1 MAENPWFLDTYKKA
15 LTSPGR
21 VLPKVQEVV
30 LREGLRDSE
39 SRDTKYLHPSEI
51 CKKNWCP
58 RASWYVIKGGERQ
71 KQSYALQR
79 MNVFAEGNS
88 IHSKWQSWIGKAGIL
103 EGNWKCV
110 TCQNRWYGISPTEC
124 PSCQSSDVTYREVP
138 IQNDEHHLI
147 GHADGIIND
156 GNKAVLEIKS
166 VGLGTVKFEAP
177 ELFMPYSKGDISLD
191 TLWRKIRTPFPAHI
205 RQVSLYMFCL
215 GISEAVIL
223 YEWKP
228 TQDVREFTLKFQE
241 QQITSILDGC
251 KQVKSALDKDTTVM
265 RPIWATDS
273 ECANCKKCDFNS
285 RCWSNDADQ
294 AVSDTED
301 GAREVRVEVRANP
314 TPSGN
319 DPSDSGSGR
328 YVGLRFDE

>member
-1 MAENPWFLDTYKKA
+1 MADKDWLSDTYKKA
-15 LTSPGR
+15 LTAPGR

-30 LREGLRDSE
+30 LRDGLRDSE
-39 SRDTKYLHPSEI
+39 SRDTQFLHPSEI

-58 RASWYVIKGGERQ
+58 RASWYVIKTGERQ

-79 MNVFAEGNS
+79 MNVFAEGNL

-103 EGNWKCV
+103 EGNWKCSA
-110 TCQNRWYGISPTEC
+110 CSSKWYGVSPASC
-124 PSCQSSDVTYREVP
+124 PVCESTDLAYREVP
-138 IQNDEHHLI
+138 IQNDEYHLL

-177 ELFMPYSKGDISLD
+177 ELFMPYSKGELSLD
-191 TLWRKIRTPFPAHI
+191 GLWKKVRTPFPAHI

-215 GISEAVIL
+215 GISEAVVL

-228 TQDVREFTLKFQE
+228 TQDVREFSLKFQDH
-241 QQITSILDGC
+241 QISNILDGC

-273 ECANCKKCDFNS
+273 ECSVCKKCDFNS
-285 RCWSNDADQ
+285 QCWSSDANQED
-294 AVSDTED
+294 SDAKNGT
-301 GAREVRVEVRANP
+301 REVRVEVRSNSAA
-314 TPSGN
+314 SGQHSN
-319 DPSDSGSGR
+319 DSGSR
-328 YVGLRFDE
+328 RSVGLRFDE